1 MTVPKRQ
8 KTDEEKLFDFIDNLG
23 SEAIS
28 LMAGLVQRKAIAPVN
43 GGQGEKEKADF
54 LEEYL
59 KALGL
64 GEVQRFSRLDKGIE
78 RPNLIMTIKGND
90 QSMCLWLVSHL
101 DVVPEGDR
109 AQWKDDPFKLKVE
122 GDKLVGRGTEDN
134 NQGIV
139 SSILA
144 TKAVRAIVGSF
155 PINIGLLFLADEET
169 GSEFGIK
176 YLLREHRALF
186 GAKDAFIVPDAG
198 NEDGSL
204 IEVAE
209 KSLLWLK
216 IRVVGKQ
223 THASTP
229 HLGKNA
235 TVIASKLIVKLG
247 ELYDKFDLRA
257 PVFDPP
263 YSTFEVTKREPNV
276 PNINT
281 IPGDDVFYMDCRILP
296 QTSADD
302 VIAFVREVAQ
312 GIAREERAVVQVE
325 QVMREDAAP
334 PTPEDAE
341 LVLRLKEAIRQV
353 YRVEAKAKGIG
364 GATIASF
371 LRREGFPVVVW
382 GRMDETGHRA
392 NEYAWL
398 SNILGDAK
406 VFAKL
411 MMDYQKKEAQD
422 GKD

>member
-1 MTVPKRQ
+1 MPKKQ
-8 KTDEEKLFDFIDNLG
+8 KTDEEKLFEFIEN
-23 SEAIS
+23 SRNEAIS
-28 LMAGLVQRKAIAPVN
+28 LMAELVQRRAISPVN
-43 GGQGEKEKADF
+43 GGHGEKEKADF
-54 LEEYL
+54 LEETV
-59 KALGL
+59 KALGF
-64 GEVQRFSRLDKGIE
+64 GEVQRFSAIDKGIE
-78 RPNLIMTIKGND
+78 RPNLAMTIKGDEEN
-90 QSMCLWLVSHL
+90 MRLWFVTHI

-109 AQWKDDPFKLKVE
+109 TQWKDDPFKLRVE

-134 NQGIV
+134 NQGII

-144 TKAVRAIVGSF
+144 IKAVRAVLGSF
-155 PINIGLLFLADEET
+155 PLNIGLLFLSDEET

-176 YLLREHRALF
+176 YLLREHRTLF
-186 GAKDAFIVPDAG
+186 GSNDVFIVPDAG

-216 IRVVGKQ
+216 VRVVGKQ

-235 TVIASKLIVKLG
+235 AVIASRLIVKLR
-247 ELYDKFDLRA
+247 ELYERFDLRVPA
-257 PVFDPP
+257 FDPP

-302 VIAFVREVAQ
+302 VIAFVYKVAED
-312 GIAREERAVVQVE
+312 IAKEERAVVQLE
-325 QVMREDAAP
+325 QVVREDAPP

-341 LVLRLKEAIRQV
+341 VVVRLKEAIKKV
-353 YRVEAKAKGIG
+353 YRVDAKAKGIG
-364 GATIASF
+364 GATIASL

-382 GRMDETGHRA
+382 ARMDETGHRA

-411 MMDYQKKEAQD
+411 IMDYQNKETQD
-422 GKD
+422 GKH